1 MGTSQTSP
9 GKPNYRGLDLE
20 KQIST
25 GDEMFSRD
33 PAHFPSASLQGICLL
48 ILISFS
54 ATGSNSIELRERQA
68 SVVDCVNHGSIR
80 GSWPMA
86 ISGYPRGLCQEDE
99 KSSCCT
105 KDEGGPFGAA
115 L

>member
-25 GDEMFSRD
+25 GVEIVHTHR
-33 PAHFPSASLQGICLL
+33 
-48 ILISFS
+48 FS
-54 ATGSNSIELRERQA
+54 ADRGVLSSLRERQA
-68 SVVDCVNHGSIR
+68 SVVESVNHGSIR